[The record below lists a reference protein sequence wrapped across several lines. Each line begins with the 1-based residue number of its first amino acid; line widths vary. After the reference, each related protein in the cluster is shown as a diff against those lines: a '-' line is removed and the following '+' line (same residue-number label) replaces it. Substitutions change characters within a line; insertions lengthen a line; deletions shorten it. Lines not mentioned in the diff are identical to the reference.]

1 MLKTSGNVTDFSNA
15 EFGLDGATAKGSIK
29 VTTGGVRPRVEATL
43 DVAELDLNKYLTS
56 AVTGVSLRRA
66 SPSRRKTTPR
76 PPHRPRRT
84 VPEAARH
91 QRPTKSRSF

>member
-43 DVAELDLNKYLTS
+43 DIAELDLNKYLTS
-56 AVTGVSLRRA
+56 AVTGNLAYGGRARAGGRQRRA
-66 SPSRRKTTPR
+66 RRTGPEDRRRKR
-76 PPHRPRRT
+76 H
-84 VPEAARH
+84 AISAR
-91 QRPTKSRSF
+91 